1 MQTHTRTNFLNKPE
15 VFLFFYREELDR
27 MKENIERIEKQTE
40 AMGGSAVERIKG
52 QLGRLTQST
61 FLKPFLLLNLMINV
75 GLEWGGFPALGNSI

>member
-1 MQTHTRTNFLNKPE
+1 
-15 VFLFFYREELDR
+15 

-75 GLEWGGFPALGNSI
+75 GLEWGGFPALGKVCIFFSGITSMGALKA

>member
-1 MQTHTRTNFLNKPE
+1 
-15 VFLFFYREELDR
+15 

-40 AMGGSAVERIKG
+40 AMGGSTIQRLKG

-75 GLEWGGFPALGNSI
+75 GLEWGGFPALGKSIMNHDNYVFFLFFFLKSARKY

>member
-1 MQTHTRTNFLNKPE
+1 
-15 VFLFFYREELDR
+15 

-40 AMGGSAVERIKG
+40 AMGGSTIQRLKG

-75 GLEWGGFPALGNSI
+75 GLEWGGFPALGKSI

>member
-1 MQTHTRTNFLNKPE
+1 
-15 VFLFFYREELDR
+15 

-75 GLEWGGFPALGNSI
+75 GLEWGGFPALGKVWIFFCGITSMGALKA